1 MNCSTIVGSSTKI
14 KDGANFQMYA
24 VINRLKMVVDH
35 PITVE
40 KLEKYNVLMVVDHRI
55 IVN

>member
-14 KDGANFQMYA
+14 YDGANFQMYA

-40 KLEKYNVLMVVDHRI
+40 KWEKYNVLMVVDHRI